1 MSQAVDA
8 AFATNATPGLAV
20 VVHAPD
26 GQLLYSRVLG
36 DFALDRN
43 IAVAS
48 GSKMV
53 SGVVLLRLVDQ
64 GLLSL
69 DSTTGAVLG
78 WTGPQAAITLR
89 HLLSFTS
96 GLPVSLR
103 AGDDCTLDRAITLA
117 QCAADLSARAL
128 VAAPGS
134 RFDYGSAHLTVAA
147 RMAEVVTGTAWAQ
160 IVAQQ
165 LGQPLGWSP
174 QVLFYTAPRQQAGTT
189 NPLVA
194 GGLRITTQEYAR
206 LLGVVH
212 NRGTHQGQRLVSTAL
227 VDQMGV
233 DPYPAASTGTSP
245 YTRFGLVREYGLT
258 AWRGD
263 GGPRGRRVV
272 AVLGATVARPSAADP
287 RGARALTQRAGRPGR
302 RRLATWPQARP
313 DRRLRGCSLSSS
325 ASCCRSRISKVRASS
340 TDRRRQLEPAWSSR
354 AGRLDTRASRL
365 SSSMPRSCFSDFRRC
380 TSMS

>member
-1 MSQAVDA
+1 VSQAVDA

-147 RMAEVVTGTAWAQ
+147 RMAEVVTGTSWAQ

-258 AWRGD
+258 AWLECTTPATGCQDITSPGAFGFTPWIDREAGYYAIVAMEAQGVGELSQFSVQLSLD
-263 GGPRGRRVV
+263 LRPLIRAALGR
-272 AVLGATVARPSAADP
+272 
-287 RGARALTQRAGRPGR
+287 
-302 RRLATWPQARP
+302 
-313 DRRLRGCSLSSS
+313 
-325 ASCCRSRISKVRASS
+325 
-340 TDRRRQLEPAWSSR
+340 
-354 AGRLDTRASRL
+354 
-365 SSSMPRSCFSDFRRC
+365 
-380 TSMS
+380 